1 MEENQIDTHYHCYV
15 ITLNDENY
23 EIGIRC
29 SPAED
34 DPKTME
40 MGIITRAP
48 VPKEEVPEVVIDEFR
63 DFLEGVR
70 QDYHQKYLMT
80 LP

>member
-15 ITLNDENY
+15 IELNGDVY
-23 EIGIRC
+23 EMGVRC
-29 SPAED
+29 EPAED
-34 DPKTME
+34 DPKTIE
-40 MGIITRAP
+40 MGVITRAP
-48 VPKEEVPEVVIDEFR
+48 VSKEEVPEVVVDEFR

-70 QDYHQKYLMT
+70 KSYHQKYLMT